1 MESKT
6 NLQYKDRLFRFIFG
20 AEERKENLL
29 SLYNALNGSDY
40 SDIDGLEIATIED
53 FIYMGFKNDVSFIV
67 EDALN
72 LYEHQS
78 TYNPNMPLRGLFY
91 YASMYERYVD
101 THELNIYSSKRLRI
115 PTPQYVVFYNG
126 NKEAPDQ
133 EILKLSDLFTAPSR
147 DGGCY
152 EWTATMLNI
161 NLPHNAAIMD
171 KCRPLWEYAYF
182 VDQVK
187 QFNQDHPIEEAIDL
201 AVKKCIETNVMANIL
216 EAHRAEVTEMLMNE
230 YNEDKTM
237 DLFKKEFIQ
246 EGIQQGIKTERELA
260 NRELQTERE
269 LANRKLQAERNLAK
283 KQTLKTARSLIGF
296 LSPDIIVSK
305 FDISM
310 EDLMKNPPDDEGP
323 QA

>member
-1 MESKT
+1 
-6 NLQYKDRLFRFIFG
+6 
-20 AEERKENLL
+20 
-29 SLYNALNGSDY
+29 
-40 SDIDGLEIATIED
+40 
-53 FIYMGFKNDVSFIV
+53 MGFKNDVSFIV
-67 EDALN
+67 EDSLN

-126 NKEAPDQ
+126 NKAAPDR
-133 EILKLSDLFTAPSR
+133 EILKLSDLFTAPSK

-161 NLPHNAAIMD
+161 NLPHNAAIME

-187 QFNQDHPIEEAIDL
+187 AFNQDHPIEEAIDL
-201 AVKKCIETNVMANIL
+201 AVKTCIETNIMASIL
-216 EAHRAEVTEMLMNE
+216 EAHRAEVTDMLMNE

-237 DLFKKEFIQ
+237 DLFKREFIQ
-246 EGIQQGIKTERELA
+246 EGIQQGMQQGIQQGEIKGELSKESQIIT
-260 NRELQTERE
+260 RMLGQG
-269 LANRKLQAERNLAK
+269 
-283 KQTLKTARSLIGF
+283 LKTDDIFLYTGIPMDRIAEVQRSL
-296 LSPDIIVSK
+296 K
-305 FDISM
+305 
-310 EDLMKNPPDDEGP
+310 KH
-323 QA
+323 